1 MPMLVTDA
9 QQPDFPIVLANQAFL
24 NLTGYSAEEVVG
36 RNCRFLQGQGASPAA
51 IAEIRFAVAHE
62 REAKWNC

>member
-1 MPMLVTDA
+1 MLVTDA

-36 RNCRFLQGQGASPAA
+36 RNCRFLQGQGTSSLSGVG
-51 IAEIRFAVAHE
+51 IA
-62 REAKWNC
+62 